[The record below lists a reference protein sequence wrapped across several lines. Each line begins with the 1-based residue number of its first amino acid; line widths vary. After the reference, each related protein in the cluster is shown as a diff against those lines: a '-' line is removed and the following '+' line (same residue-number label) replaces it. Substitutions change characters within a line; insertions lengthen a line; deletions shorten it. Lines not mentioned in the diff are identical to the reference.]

1 MKLKLNDLLV
11 KVLDIYLGYLC
22 ENKDIYILLNFLF
35 FILIKFYGFIYE

>member
-22 ENKDIYILLNFLF
+22 ENKDIYIYIVKF
-35 FILIKFYGFIYE
+35 FVFYFD